1 MTTGFWILPLK
12 KHYSYMITVN
22 KKSNIQYPIVKV
34 LTMDKVNTSENE
46 IFQQG
51 GQCVKISSAT
61 SDQKLDGENWRV
73 LYRSLTISHIVYLSG
88 FIIMS

>member
-12 KHYSYMITVN
+12 NIILTVN
-22 KKSNIQYPIVKV
+22 KSNIQYPIVKV
-34 LTMDKVNTSENE
+34 LTMDKVNTSEKE
-46 IFQQG
+46 IFQQR

-61 SDQKLDGENWRV
+61 SDQKLDGESWRV
-73 LYRSLTISHIVYLSG
+73 LYRSLTISQIVYLSG